1 MDKWI
6 YDGTKS
12 LVLFGNETCD
22 SIYNSIRYLKSVK
35 SGITCIISQNY
46 ATVKVDSYSNVIIL
60 V

>member
-35 SGITCIISQNY
+35 SGITYIISQNY
-46 ATVKVDSYSNVIIL
+46 ATVKVDS
-60 V
+60 

>member
-6 YDGTKS
+6 YDGTKC

-35 SGITCIISQNY
+35 SGITYIISQNY